1 MRSKSLK
8 TDTTFSVLSNWSES
22 SLIMSMNK
30 WQLLMASAALA
41 CACAPALAGQ
51 WDICEL
57 KVAVRER
64 QSGLHELQTRVMEA
78 RAQGQAECPQPGTA
92 LSFRPETADY
102 QSELPRRQWP
112 KAGQTVTVRY
122 RYLDGQCKDRGPCRI
137 AHYSPVLE

>member
-1 MRSKSLK
+1 
-8 TDTTFSVLSNWSES
+8 
-22 SLIMSMNK
+22 MSMNK
-30 WQLLMASAALA
+30 WQLLMSGAALA

-51 WDICEL
+51 WEICEL

-64 QSGLHELQTRVMEA
+64 QSGQHELQTRVMEA

-137 AHYSPVLE
+137 AHYLPVLE